1 MLTWKHLCWSLDV
14 SFLINVVGLKAC
26 NFIKKRLQHRFFLIN
41 IAKFLRTVF
50 LQNTSGGCFYTHGWV
65 AFAKDYHELKLF
77 KFNLQFKYCYPEV
90 QKTSSYNH
98 QCMFWNSQ
106 RINNLTF
113 KFLWKQS
120 SVNWRWQARS
130 QRLILFNHVLCNCII
145 CKVVE

>member
-1 MLTWKHLCWSLDV
+1 MFFKIAVLKHFAMLTWKHLCWSLDV

-65 AFAKDYHELKLF
+65 AFANDYHELKLF

-90 QKTSSYNH
+90 QKTSSSIKITTTSACFEIH
-98 QCMFWNSQ
+98 SE
-106 RINNLTF
+106 LTT
-113 KFLWKQS
+113 L
-120 SVNWRWQARS
+120 
-130 QRLILFNHVLCNCII
+130 RLNFCESNPQ
-145 CKVVE
+145 